1 MRKIIIDTDIGG
13 DIDDVWA
20 LVLMLSTNLF
30 DVKMISVTQ
39 GDIEYQ
45 VKLVAK
51 ILQKLNKTHIPI
63 ARGLTNY
70 LQDIIYPQQRW
81 IDDFD
86 LTSYEGKIYDTYD
99 EAYEDI
105 LSVEREV
112 TLVALAP
119 FTSLATVVP
128 ILKKHNIKVVS
139 MAGSINIGYFDRP
152 YPDPECNIVSDIEAS
167 KIVFTSG
174 LDITLLP
181 LDVCNNLLITK
192 DNYKTIRNGVTPH
205 CKVIC
210 ENYDIW
216 QEDYVG
222 GAKKFDISYSS
233 SILYD
238 LAPVLYLL
246 FPQNFDVIEKD
257 VYVDDRGFTVI
268 GGVYK
273 MNIALKVHKVNA
285 MLHFASEQYCTMFAL
300 DKAIRQLQVE
310 GRYRLTYSLRKC
322 NVMLSVVEY
331 GWEQKSPGS
340 AYGPSERDYYILH
353 FVTKG
358 KGKLIVGDYN
368 FDINEGD
375 CFLIPPK
382 LTTFYE
388 ACKVDPYQYYWVGF
402 DGLEAKELLKKAG
415 LIVNNNYVIK
425 PKDFD
430 AVLKRFKDVEV
441 TSDKKY
447 VAPYQLVGSLYLL
460 LSELIDEDIIPKEEV
475 KDYVDLAIKY
485 ISLNYHKDITVDTIA
500 KIIGIDRTYFYRLFT
515 ETMKISPKNYL
526 TNLRLEKAKVL
537 LCNTTMSINEVA
549 LSVGY
554 VNYASFIKI
563 FKEKYGVTP
572 TIYRN
577 KNT

>member
-1 MRKIIIDTDIGG
+1 MRQIIIDTDIGG
-13 DIDDVWA
+13 DIDDIWA

-39 GDIEYQ
+39 GDIDYQ

-51 ILQKLNKTHIPI
+51 ILKLLNKTYIPI
-63 ARGLTNY
+63 ARGLTNH
-70 LQDIIYPQQRW
+70 LQDIIHPQKRW
-81 IDDFD
+81 VADFE
-86 LTSYEGKIYDTYD
+86 LESYDGKIYDSYQ
-99 EAYEDI
+99 EAYEEV
-105 LSVEREV
+105 LYSEREV
-112 TLVALAP
+112 TLVGLAP
-119 FTSLATVVP
+119 FTSLATIIP
-128 ILKKHNIKVVS
+128 ILKKHNIKVVQ
-139 MAGSINIGYFDRP
+139 MAGSINIGYFDKETP
-152 YPDPECNIVSDIEAS
+152 SLECNIVSDIEAAKAFLS
-167 KIVFTSG
+167 SG

-181 LDVCNNLLITK
+181 LDVCNKLLMVK
-192 DNYKTIRNGVTPH
+192 DNYKAIRNGVTPH
-205 CKVIC
+205 CKIIC

-222 GAKKFDISYSS
+222 GAKKFDIENSS

-246 FPQNFDVIEKD
+246 FPQNFDVIEKN
-257 VYVDDRGFTVI
+257 VYVDDRGYTLI
-268 GGVYK
+268 GGICRL
-273 MNIALKVHKVNA
+273 NIALKVHKLNA
-285 MLHFASEQYCTMFAL
+285 MLQFASEQYCTMFAL

-310 GRYRLTYSLRKC
+310 GRYKLTYSLRKC
-322 NVMLSVVEY
+322 SVTLSVIEY
-331 GWEQKSPGS
+331 GWEKKSPGS

-353 FVTKG
+353 FVTQG
-358 KGKLIVGDYN
+358 KGKLTVGDLK
-368 FDINEGD
+368 FDINQGD

-388 ACKVDPYQYYWVGF
+388 ADKIDPYTYYWVGF
-402 DGLEAKELLKKAG
+402 DGIEAKELLKKAG

-430 AVLKRFKDVEV
+430 VVLKRFKDVEV

-460 LSELIDEDIIPKEEV
+460 LSELIDEDNLHKDEM

-485 ISLNYHKDITVDTIA
+485 INLNYDKDISVDTIA
-500 KIIGIDRTYFYRLFT
+500 KVIGIERTYFYRLFT
-515 ETMKISPKNYL
+515 ETMKISPKHYL
-526 TNLRLEKAKVL
+526 VNLRLEKAKVL
-537 LCNTTMSINEVA
+537 LCNTTMSINEIA
-549 LSVGY
+549 ISVGY
-554 VNYASFIKI
+554 INYASFIKI

-572 TIYRN
+572 TIYRK